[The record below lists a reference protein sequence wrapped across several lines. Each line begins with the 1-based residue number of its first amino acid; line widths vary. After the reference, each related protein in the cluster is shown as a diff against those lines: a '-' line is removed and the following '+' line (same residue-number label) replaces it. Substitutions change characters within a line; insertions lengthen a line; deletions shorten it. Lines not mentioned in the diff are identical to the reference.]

1 VITRRGFL
9 GGLGLLVPLVA
20 RVADAQPASRF
31 WSVGFLYFGSRRSAL
46 ETGRY
51 DAFLEG
57 MRDLGYAE
65 GKNLS
70 VEGRFANGKTG
81 RLRGL
86 AAELVRL
93 KVDVIVATGT
103 PAVRAAHQATSTVPI
118 VMTVAGDPVLD
129 GFAASLARPG
139 GNITGLSVLS
149 EEVTQK
155 YPELLSAA
163 IPRLSRVAV
172 LVNPSNASHPARRK
186 SIQVTASQF
195 GQQVLAIEARTVAD
209 IERGFGTMA
218 RDGAGAVVVFGDTFF
233 VQKARRIVELAL
245 KHRVPSLGP
254 TREFAEVGGFM
265 SYSGE
270 IRDNFRRAAT
280 YVDRIVKGAK
290 AGDLPIEQPT
300 KFEMVINL
308 RTARALGITIPQSLL
323 DRADLIK

>member
-1 VITRRGFL
+1 M
-9 GGLGLLVPLVA
+9 VPLVA
-20 RVADAQPASRF
+20 RGADAQQTSKF
-31 WSVGFLYFGSRRSAL
+31 WSVGFLYFGSRKSAL

-57 MRDLGYAE
+57 MRNLGYAE

-70 VEGRFANGKTG
+70 VEGRFADGNTD

-86 AAELVRL
+86 AAELVGL
-93 KVDVIVATGT
+93 KVDIIVATGGPT
-103 PAVRAAHQATSTVPI
+103 VRAAHQATTTVPI
-118 VMTVAGDPVLD
+118 VMTVAGDPVVD

-139 GNITGLSVLS
+139 GNITGLSILS
-149 EEVTQK
+149 GEVTQK

-163 IPRLSRVAV
+163 IPGLSRVAV
-172 LVNPSNASHPARRK
+172 LLNPLNASHPARLK
-186 SIQVTASQF
+186 TIQATASQF
-195 GQQVLAIEARTVAD
+195 GQQLLAIEARTVAD
-209 IERGFGTMA
+209 LERGFGTMT
-218 RDGAGAVVVFGDTFF
+218 RDRAGAVVVFGDTFF
-233 VQKARRIVELAL
+233 VQQARQIVALAL
-245 KHRVPSLGP
+245 KHRVPSMCP

-280 YVDRIVKGAK
+280 YVDRILKGAK
-290 AGDLPIEQPT
+290 ASDLPIEQPT

-323 DRADLIK
+323 YRAELIQ